1 VRARSLQGLEAT
13 QHGDPISDVE
23 AANGG
28 RERLFLEPLID
39 GARECRD
46 LLISGMSSNVL
57 GSRALATCRLSFA
70 PAPARGS
77 FGALAPVDRAALRV
91 GLQTKSQRS
100 RNQAVIPVRPG
111 RPTRRS
117 RSAAARDAGAAY
129 IRLTQRFGRSLRRWG
144 RRCQDGCSSSTS
156 SARRVL
162 PARPGRFPTPRRG
175 RVKQEKR
182 PVSTHC
188 SHQSHDEQGQNGRNG
203 SKPHNR

>member
-117 RSAAARDAGAAY
+117 RSAAARDAV
-129 IRLTQRFGRSLRRWG
+129 RLTERLDGPAYAIRNVGRRWWP
-144 RRCQDGCSSSTS
+144 
-156 SARRVL
+156 
-162 PARPGRFPTPRRG
+162 PARTASSDSALAVTVAPQWHGRLVIRG
-175 RVKQEKR
+175 RA
-182 PVSTHC
+182 
-188 SHQSHDEQGQNGRNG
+188 
-203 SKPHNR
+203 